1 MPTIRGVF
9 TIQRGV
15 GHEPSIRSQA
25 SLGLPDN
32 LVLQG
37 LWRLSRTLPHAG
49 TDDAVMCT
57 SSNVKFKLKWNKILI
72 AKRMKAGETEW
83 QDLIVLVFSEKTPK
97 YNCGLHLSIC
107 PQHGA
112 KEKAAINNSKHWLWT
127 VIAALCFSP
136 YCRHINR
143 YGRSVICMYILY
155 KLSLVF
161 LVQIILY
168 ECFSGKCQICTY
180 CKHHHLIGN

>member
-9 TIQRGV
+9 TIRRGV

-25 SLGLPDN
+25 SLGLPVN

-49 TDDAVMCT
+49 TDDVVMCT

-72 AKRMKAGETEW
+72 AKRKKAGETEW

-112 KEKAAINNSKHWLWT
+112 KEKAAINHSKHWLCT
-127 VIAALCFSP
+127 ALCFSP
-136 YCRHINR
+136 YCWHING
-143 YGRSVICMYILY
+143 YGPSVIYIYVLY
-155 KLSLVF
+155 IQSLVF

-168 ECFSGKCQICTY
+168 
-180 CKHHHLIGN
+180 